1 MSAAPIDELLQQAR
15 AAHRVGEDSVAESFF
30 RRAAEIAPD
39 RADIWLELSGVVRDL
54 AEKRRHLERALA
66 LDPASEEA
74 KAALAWV
81 RRKESELIEQ
91 GEVPAGYVR
100 ETDIGRA
107 SLRTRQDLRRAE
119 PADSQPPG
127 DAAEADEEI
136 LHCARH
142 PDVET
147 TLRCNR
153 CNTPICPRCAVR
165 TPVGFRCP
173 DCVRAQSATFYNA
186 GWMDYVIAAV
196 VALILSVIVGFLAP
210 LVGWFF
216 MIFIGPAAGGLIGE
230 VIFRATRRRRG
241 RQMWLVAG
249 AAMVL
254 GVVLPVLVP
263 ALLFGNLRILL
274 SPGWLLSVGLFI
286 ALGVGA
292 AIARLR

>member
-54 AEKRRHLERALA
+54 AEKRRCLERALA
-66 LDPASEEA
+66 LDPANEEA

-107 SLRTRQDLRRAE
+107 ASRGQRGALA
-119 PADSQPPG
+119 AG
-127 DAAEADEEI
+127 DDTKPDDDEI
-136 LHCARH
+136 VHCARH

-173 DCVRAQSATFYNA
+173 DCVRAQSAIFYNA

-216 MIFIGPAAGGLIGE
+216 MIFIGPAAGRLIGE
-230 VIFRATRRRRG
+230 IIFRATRRRRG

-249 AAMVL
+249 AAMIV
-254 GVVLPVLVP
+254 GVVLPVLGP

-274 SPGWLLSVGLFI
+274 SPGWLLSIGLFI